1 MQHSATLSFAY
12 SSPSRARLVARALE
26 PEVGDIDDSRSRMRT
41 RLDSERLVLTVE
53 AADFVALRAAL
64 NTWLSLVD
72 VAERCGR
79 SA

>member
-1 MQHSATLSFAY
+1 
-12 SSPSRARLVARALE
+12 
-26 PEVGDIDDSRSRMRT
+26 MRT